1 MAAASMRLVAGWG
14 PERIQAYCRRL
25 TGGMLEEVAALGFSV
40 EEERW
45 RGGHLFGLRMP
56 PGLDLAALKDA
67 LERRRVVASLRGSA
81 LRLSPNVYN
90 DEADVA
96 ALLEG
101 LREAVG

>member
-1 MAAASMRLVAGWG
+1 
-14 PERIQAYCRRL
+14 
-25 TGGMLEEVAALGFSV
+25 
-40 EEERW
+40 
-45 RGGHLFGLRMP
+45 MP
-56 PGLDLAALKDA
+56 PGLDLAALKEA

-90 DEADVA
+90 DETDVE